1 MITSEIDLLALLN
14 NYGIAILAPL
24 AIIEGPIVTV
34 IAAWLAS
41 LGLLNLWEVLIC
53 VILADLVG
61 DSLMYLAGRF
71 GLDWIPARW
80 RIGLR
85 LNRRRLLRLAQMF
98 QTNGA
103 KILIIGKLTHAA
115 GFAVLL
121 AAGAARMPFLTFL
134 TANFVATVPKCL
146 ALAAI
151 GYFAGAAY
159 GQISSGIY
167 WLSLAAI
174 AVLILAALLR
184 HRLVVWYQR

>member
-1 MITSEIDLLALLN
+1 MIANEIDLLALLN
-14 NYGIAILAPL
+14 IYGIAILAPL

-80 RIGLR
+80 RMGLR
-85 LNRRRLLRLAQMF
+85 LNRRRLVRLARMF
-98 QTNGA
+98 QTDGI

-134 TANFVATVPKCL
+134 TANFFATLPKCL

>member
-14 NYGIAILAPL
+14 AYGIAILAPL

-61 DSLMYLAGRF
+61 DSLMYLAGRL
-71 GLDWIPARW
+71 GLDWIPARL
-80 RIGLR
+80 RMGLR
-85 LNRRRLLRLAQMF
+85 LNRRRLVRLARMF
-98 QTNGA
+98 QTDGT

-121 AAGAARMPFLTFL
+121 AAGAAQMPFLTFL
-134 TANFVATVPKCL
+134 TANFIATVPKSL
-146 ALAAI
+146 ALAAL
-151 GYFAGAAY
+151 GYLAGAAY
-159 GQISSGIY
+159 GQISTGIY
-167 WLSLAAI
+167 WLSV
-174 AVLILAALLR
+174 AVILALTAAFLLR
-184 HRLVVWYQR
+184 HRLVAWYAR